1 MVNRNLGV
9 SSLVFQ
15 RSVPDRLAG
24 VKAKF
29 STDKS
34 VALCYQ
40 AVLKDYGKWTVGV
53 ELSDI
58 GKSNKS
64 RYGLQLDLN
73 L

>member
-1 MVNRNLGV
+1 MGK
-9 SSLVFQ
+9 SSFVVQ
-15 RSVPDRLAG
+15 RSIPSRQVG
-24 VKAKF
+24 VKAKV

-40 AVLKDYGKWTVGV
+40 AVLNNYGKWTVGFEV
-53 ELSDI
+53 SDI
-58 GKSNKS
+58 GKTNRS